1 MNSQHFGYYHPQ
13 YSFFFNFYTL
23 DPASRKPDINFK
35 HLDHDYEV
43 LTHDTATSCNANND
57 EESKDIVNIL
67 PTHNTSCG
75 RYESRTGA
83 VISPIT
89 SSPAKIPLSV
99 CETHGLHENI
109 LAAHHRGTMVVGSI
123 DTWAEA
129 NASEALMSSTPA
141 DVLLAESV
149 KPSFGGDGI
158 EPFTDLGNSTDSGL
172 HMHAK
177 YPVCAHQVI
186 LCSLT
191 LNQT

>member
-1 MNSQHFGYYHPQ
+1 
-13 YSFFFNFYTL
+13 
-23 DPASRKPDINFK
+23 
-35 HLDHDYEV
+35 
-43 LTHDTATSCNANND
+43 
-57 EESKDIVNIL
+57 
-67 PTHNTSCG
+67 
-75 RYESRTGA
+75 
-83 VISPIT
+83 
-89 SSPAKIPLSV
+89 
-99 CETHGLHENI
+99 
-109 LAAHHRGTMVVGSI
+109 MVVGSI